1 MVRDIR
7 TLDPRI
13 TLEDI
18 SLLQKLDTGSEDR
31 ISEEQSE

>member
-1 MVRDIR
+1 MVRDLH